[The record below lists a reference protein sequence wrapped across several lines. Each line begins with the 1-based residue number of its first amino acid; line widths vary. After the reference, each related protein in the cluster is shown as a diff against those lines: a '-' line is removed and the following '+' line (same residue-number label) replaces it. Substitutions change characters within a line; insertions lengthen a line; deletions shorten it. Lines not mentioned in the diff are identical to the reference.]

1 MGYKNG
7 SETEG
12 FVYFV
17 LDKPY
22 FARGEWRIK
31 IGFSVNLNTRIREA
45 YGKHGILLG
54 VAYGVYTDEA
64 SIHDLFRFTKVW
76 GSTGGRK
83 KSDWF
88 FLDDALFDFIQDVA
102 QLPEKA
108 SLPMMEAKFAK
119 SLAAGSAVEQTIA
132 FKYGLIQSKIA
143 ALHEEIAALE
153 LIADKLLAEQQ
164 KVRRAQEE
172 KAS

>member
-7 SETEG
+7 SDTEG

-17 LDKPY
+17 LDRPY

-31 IGFSVNLNTRIREA
+31 IGFSVNLNTRLKEA

-54 VAYGVYTDEA
+54 VVYGVYTDES

-88 FLDDALFDFIQDVA
+88 HLNDTLFDFIQDVA
-102 QLPEKA
+102 QLPVKC

-119 SLAAGSAVEQTIA
+119 SLAETATEQQAAA
-132 FKYGLIQSKIA
+132 FQYGVIQRQIA
-143 ALHEEIAALE
+143 ALREQ
-153 LIADKLLAEQQ
+153 IADLEAQAEQLAT
-164 KVRRAQEE
+164 VRQSREE
-172 KAS
+172 QAS